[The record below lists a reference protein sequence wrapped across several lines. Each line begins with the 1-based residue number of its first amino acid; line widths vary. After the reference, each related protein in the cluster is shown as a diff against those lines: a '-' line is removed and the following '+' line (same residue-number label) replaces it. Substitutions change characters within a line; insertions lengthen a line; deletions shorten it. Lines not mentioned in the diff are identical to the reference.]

1 MPPNFF
7 MIPGNPG
14 LSTHYNALVPG
25 SSIPEWFIHLSEECS
40 VTVELPPHWYNTKLM
55 GLAICAVF
63 NTNITVG
70 ELGEFVCCSV
80 KESIFTYI
88 TSKKIKKLKIK
99 I

>member
-40 VTVELPPHWYNTKLM
+40 VTVELPPHWYKYQVDGIGYL
-55 GLAICAVF
+55 CCF
-63 NTNITVG
+63 NANITMG

-88 TSKKIKKLKIK
+88 TSK
-99 I
+99 